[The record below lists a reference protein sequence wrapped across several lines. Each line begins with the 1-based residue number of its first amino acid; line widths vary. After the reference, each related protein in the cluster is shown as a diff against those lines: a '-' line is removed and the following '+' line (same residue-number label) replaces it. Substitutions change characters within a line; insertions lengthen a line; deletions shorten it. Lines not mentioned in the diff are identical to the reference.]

1 MAFDPT
7 KPFTTVS
14 APVPAFDPNKE
25 FTVVAEGPAQAMA
38 PATVTAPTFDP
49 TQPFTQ
55 VETTPGLE
63 RFYKIQEEK
72 SNYGLGD
79 VLLPGAIR
87 ARGSMVGSRAVPKED
102 VEAVAE
108 GMGVDAEALKSL
120 APFWVA
126 MPPPAEATTSEW
138 AKGIA
143 GRLGYAAGN
152 IPQFLAKKFLIDD
165 PKMREALDE
174 IRELGEGRMGAGEW
188 AAYNVLPAVFT
199 LGATAEAKAA
209 LSTLKVAGRAA
220 AAGSVYGL
228 AGSKEGQEVTGTIA
242 GAVIGG
248 GIGAIAGKLAGKK
261 TAKLEAAVEG
271 GAEVEGKA
279 ASDAEKLALD
289 YVQSNEADI
298 TKAGNEA
305 YSRVAES
312 EEYLA
317 EAAISKKILN
327 ETEAKTIIEQQL
339 SPDTIDV
346 TKEKLISDYRKAN
359 PGVTE
364 IPEEVTSDIAIATKY
379 MESRKE
385 KFANELVEEVP
396 DFKTVPTEG
405 GGSRAA
411 TTDEI
416 INEAQRLNPEFLK
429 KKWQISAYTDVAID
443 QIKKE
448 GIKVRGDDAPVGK
461 LLVNGG
467 GDRQFGFKVMDERT
481 GIDTLPDFLKVNSN
495 FNRLTIDKKNFYSGN
510 AKLGITG
517 IKDIYKAAK
526 KLPGIVKELSSSSSS
541 RMFLAMDS
549 RDFSALSPAEE
560 KVARLVTGFFDAVSG
575 RANTMTGEGITPLS
589 IPKRE
594 DFGMPHQLLRPV
606 DYAIVMRQRF
616 SELSRDTDFSKMTK
630 DQLVAEMESNPLL
643 KEFVKGI
650 NISRPEVRI
659 TDGPTLVRAF
669 KEATGR
675 GASSPRLHAVAST
688 ALGRR
693 EAIPDFL
700 REKNVF
706 RLMDRYM
713 TNTLKNVYLREPLD
727 ALTKK
732 AAILEEMDAKV
743 EAAYVRRYVADTLGM
758 RSYSMARLGNQAR
771 IGFANAVDVALS
783 KIVSNP
789 EKRQRMVAAMAT
801 LPELATNIQYNI
813 YPNVLGLNPKSHIAQ
828 LTQVLFKT
836 APELGGTYG
845 YQSAVKSY
853 LTVSLRG
860 KELIQKVRQYGL
872 EPAPPTRQDIDAL
885 AEGIEKSVI
894 YNVPAKA
901 VRGMAKVFM
910 RTYAAMD
917 TLNRAAVVDMSE
929 RLVRDVASGDGA
941 AMKAVSK
948 MPLAVKRQVI
958 ASKGNPEAQT
968 RIIAE
973 YLNSAT
979 QFNYNRASLSEIGT
993 ILGPFFSTFT
1003 KWPLA
1008 TAGDI
1013 AADLRTKGFGGG
1025 GIRAL
1030 EKYGVVWA
1038 MAQAA
1043 DSLIYAGL
1051 TGDVEFS
1058 PDFKEAGPRIQK
1070 MIGRGGIS
1078 SMSPVESVRP
1088 LLPGGRD
1095 KSLITPPVIDAVY
1108 KIITPLLEG
1117 DTEKSSKEGM
1127 KALSTFHPGGFLWN
1141 FTMGTLPKLA
1151 LDEDEW

>member
-1 MAFDPT
+1 MAVNPLD
-7 KPFTTVS
+7 
-14 APVPAFDPNKE
+14 E
-25 FTVVAEGPAQAMA
+25 FGGIS
-38 PATVTAPTFDP
+38 PATPPVAAPTTTAVADVNP
-49 TQPFTQ
+49 LDAFTGEVSSKTNPLEEFGGQ
-55 VETTPGLE
+55 TLTPGLIRYHE
-63 RFYKIQEEK
+63 IKEK
-72 SNYGLGD
+72 ETPKYGVGD
-79 VLLPGAIR
+79 LLMPEAVQ
-87 ARGSMVGSRAVPKED
+87 ARGGIVMSKSVPKAD
-102 VEAVAE
+102 VAAVAE
-108 GMGVDAEALKSL
+108 GNKLSPERTKLLKTL
-120 APFWVA
+120 APLWLA
-126 MPPPAEATTSEW
+126 APPPDEANFRDW
-138 AKGIA
+138 AFA
-143 GRLGYAAGN
+143 ALGRIGYVAADL
-152 IPQFLAKKFLIDD
+152 PQFIGKKAFFDEPNFRD
-165 PKMREALDE
+165 ALDDL
-174 IRELGEGRMGAGEW
+174 RELGEGRMGAGEW
-188 AAYNVLPAVFT
+188 AAYNVLPAIFT
-199 LGATAEAKAA
+199 LGGSVEA
-209 LSTLKVAGRAA
+209 RAA
-220 AAGSVYGL
+220 VTALGAAAKGSAFGAVSGL
-228 AGSKEGQEVTGTIA
+228 AGSREGQEVTGTIA
-242 GAVIGG
+242 GGVIGG
-248 GIGAIAGKLAGKK
+248 GLGAIAGKLAGRK
-261 TAKLEAAVEG
+261 TAKLAAVAEG
-271 GAEVEGKA
+271 EGEGKA

-317 EAAISKKILN
+317 NAAISKKAIN
-327 ETEAKTIIEQQL
+327 EVEAKTIIEQQL
-339 SPDTIDV
+339 SPDTVDI
-346 TKEKLISDYRKAN
+346 TKEKLISDYKKAN

-364 IPEEVTSDIAIATKY
+364 ISEEVTSDIAVATKY

-385 KFANELVEEVP
+385 KFAQELVDEVP

-405 GGSRAA
+405 GGSRGA

-467 GDRQFGFKVMDERT
+467 GDRQFGFKVLDERT

-495 FNRLTIDKKNFYSGN
+495 FNRLTIDKRNFYSGN

-517 IKDIYKAAK
+517 IKDVYKAAK
-526 KLPGIVKELSSSSSS
+526 KLPGIVKELSSSTSS
-541 RMFLAMDS
+541 RMFNAMDS

-560 KVARLVTGFFDAVSG
+560 KVARTVTGFFDAVRG

-594 DFGMPHQLLRPV
+594 DFGLPQQLLRPV
-606 DYAIVMRQRF
+606 DYAIAMRQRF

-630 DQLVAEMESNPLL
+630 DQLVAEMESSPLL

-732 AAILEEMDAKV
+732 AAILEKMDAKV
-743 EAAYVRRYVADTLGM
+743 EAAYVRRYVADNLGM

-771 IGFANAVDVALS
+771 IRFANAVDVALS

-813 YPNVLGLNPKSHIAQ
+813 YPNVLGLNPKAHMAQ
-828 LTQVLFKT
+828 LTQVLFKA

-853 LTVSLRG
+853 LTVAVKG
-860 KELIQKVRQYGL
+860 KDLIKKVRQYGL

-885 AEGIEKSVI
+885 AEGIEKWVI

-901 VRGMAKVFM
+901 VRGMAKLFM
-910 RTYAAMD
+910 RTYAAME
-917 TLNRAAVVDMSE
+917 TLNRAVVVDMSE
-929 RLVRDVASGDGA
+929 RLVRDVASGDRA

-948 MPLAVKRQVI
+948 MPLAVKRRVI
-958 ASKGNPEAQT
+958 AGKGNPEAQV

-979 QFNYNRASLSEIGT
+979 QFNYNKASLSEIGT

-1043 DSLIYAGL
+1043 DSLLYYGL

-1070 MIGRGGIS
+1070 MIGRGGTA
-1078 SMSPVESVRP
+1078 SMSPVESLRP
-1088 LLPGGRD
+1088 ILPSDRD
-1095 KSLITPPVIDAVY
+1095 KSLITPPVIDAIY
-1108 KIITPLLEG
+1108 KIVTPLLEG

-1127 KALSTFHPGGFLWN
+1127 KALTTFHPGGYLWN

>member
-1 MAFDPT
+1 MAVDISTLPPPPPSPLDE
-7 KPFTTVS
+7 KPRKVS
-14 APVPAFDPNKE
+14 GIDISTLPPP
-25 FTVVAEGPAQAMA
+25 P
-38 PATVTAPTFDP
+38 
-49 TQPFTQ
+49 Q
-55 VETTPGLE
+55 VTTPDVMGLPPPSPE
-63 RFYKIQEEK
+63 AKRYAELQSESSK
-72 SNYGLGD
+72 YGLGD
-79 VLLPGAIR
+79 LILPEAVK
-87 ARGSMVGSRAVPKED
+87 ARGTIVGSRSVPDAD
-102 VEAVAE
+102 VEAVAAAK
-108 GMGVDAEALKSL
+108 GVNPDDLKAW
-120 APFWVA
+120 APFFVA
-126 MPPPAEATTSEW
+126 MPPPEEASLTDW

-143 GRLGYAAGN
+143 GRAGYAAAN
-152 IPQFLAKKFLIDD
+152 IPQFAAKKLLIDD

-174 IRELGEGRMGAGEW
+174 VRELGEGRMGAGEW
-188 AAYNVLPAVFT
+188 AAYNVLPAIFT
-199 LGATAEAKAA
+199 LGGSVEA
-209 LSTLKVAGRAA
+209 RAA
-220 AAGSVYGL
+220 VTALGAAARGSAFGAVSGL
-228 AGSKEGQEVTGTIA
+228 AGSREGQEVTGTIA
-242 GAVIGG
+242 GGVIGG
-248 GIGAIAGKLAGKK
+248 GLGAIAGKLAGRK
-261 TAKLEAAVEG
+261 TAKLAAAVEG
-271 GAEVEGKA
+271 EAAEGKA
-279 ASDAEKLALD
+279 VGDAEKLALD

-317 EAAISKKILN
+317 NAAISKKAIN
-327 ETEAKTIIEQQL
+327 EVEAKTIIEQQL
-339 SPDTIDV
+339 SPDTVDI
-346 TKEKLISDYRKAN
+346 TKEKLISDYKKAN

-364 IPEEVTSDIAIATKY
+364 IPDEVTSDIAVATKY

-385 KFANELVEEVP
+385 KFAQELVEEIP
-396 DFKTVPTEG
+396 DFKTVATEG

-467 GDRQFGFKVMDERT
+467 GDRQFGFKVLDERT

-495 FNRLTIDKKNFYSGN
+495 YNRLTIDKKNFYSGN

-517 IKDIYKAAK
+517 IKDVYKAAK
-526 KLPGIVKELSSSSSS
+526 KLPGIVKELSSSTSS
-541 RMFLAMDS
+541 RMFNAMDS

-560 KVARLVTGFFDAVSG
+560 KVARTVTGFFDAVRG

-594 DFGMPHQLLRPV
+594 DFGLPQQLLRPV
-606 DYAIVMRQRF
+606 DYAIAMRQRF

-732 AAILEEMDAKV
+732 ADILEEMEAKA
-743 EAAYVRRYVADTLGM
+743 EAAYVRRYVADNLGM

-801 LPELATNIQYNI
+801 LPELATNLQYNI

-853 LTVSLRG
+853 LTVAMKG
-860 KELIQKVRQYGL
+860 KDLIQKVRQYGL
-872 EPAPPTRQDIDAL
+872 EAAPPTRQDIDAL

-917 TLNRAAVVDMSE
+917 TLNRAATVDMSE
-929 RLVRDVASGDGA
+929 RLVRDVAAGDRA

-948 MPLAVKRQVI
+948 MPLAVKRQII
-958 ASKGNPEAQT
+958 AGKGNPEAQT

-979 QFNYNRASLSEIGT
+979 QFNYNKASLSEIGT

-1038 MAQAA
+1038 LAQAA
-1043 DSLIYAGL
+1043 DSLLYYGL

-1070 MIGRGGIS
+1070 MIGRGGIA
-1078 SMSPVESVRP
+1078 SMSPVESLRP
-1088 LLPGGRD
+1088 LLPGDRD

-1108 KIITPLLEG
+1108 KIVTPLLEG

-1127 KALSTFHPGGFLWN
+1127 KALTTFTPGGYLWN

>member
-1 MAFDPT
+1 
-7 KPFTTVS
+7 
-14 APVPAFDPNKE
+14 
-25 FTVVAEGPAQAMA
+25 
-38 PATVTAPTFDP
+38 
-49 TQPFTQ
+49 
-55 VETTPGLE
+55 
-63 RFYKIQEEK
+63 
-72 SNYGLGD
+72 
-79 VLLPGAIR
+79 
-87 ARGSMVGSRAVPKED
+87 
-102 VEAVAE
+102 
-108 GMGVDAEALKSL
+108 
-120 APFWVA
+120 
-126 MPPPAEATTSEW
+126 
-138 AKGIA
+138 
-143 GRLGYAAGN
+143 
-152 IPQFLAKKFLIDD
+152 
-165 PKMREALDE
+165 
-174 IRELGEGRMGAGEW
+174 
-188 AAYNVLPAVFT
+188 
-199 LGATAEAKAA
+199 
-209 LSTLKVAGRAA
+209 
-220 AAGSVYGL
+220 
-228 AGSKEGQEVTGTIA
+228 
-242 GAVIGG
+242 
-248 GIGAIAGKLAGKK
+248 
-261 TAKLEAAVEG
+261 
-271 GAEVEGKA
+271 
-279 ASDAEKLALD
+279 
-289 YVQSNEADI
+289 
-298 TKAGNEA
+298 
-305 YSRVAES
+305 
-312 EEYLA
+312 
-317 EAAISKKILN
+317 
-327 ETEAKTIIEQQL
+327 
-339 SPDTIDV
+339 
-346 TKEKLISDYRKAN
+346 
-359 PGVTE
+359 
-364 IPEEVTSDIAIATKY
+364 
-379 MESRKE
+379 
-385 KFANELVEEVP
+385 
-396 DFKTVPTEG
+396 
-405 GGSRAA
+405 
-411 TTDEI
+411 
-416 INEAQRLNPEFLK
+416 
-429 KKWQISAYTDVAID
+429 
-443 QIKKE
+443 
-448 GIKVRGDDAPVGK
+448 
-461 LLVNGG
+461 
-467 GDRQFGFKVMDERT
+467 
-481 GIDTLPDFLKVNSN
+481 
-495 FNRLTIDKKNFYSGN
+495 
-510 AKLGITG
+510 
-517 IKDIYKAAK
+517 
-526 KLPGIVKELSSSSSS
+526 
-541 RMFLAMDS
+541 
-549 RDFSALSPAEE
+549 
-560 KVARLVTGFFDAVSG
+560 
-575 RANTMTGEGITPLS
+575 
-589 IPKRE
+589 
-594 DFGMPHQLLRPV
+594 
-606 DYAIVMRQRF
+606 
-616 SELSRDTDFSKMTK
+616 
-630 DQLVAEMESNPLL
+630 
-643 KEFVKGI
+643 
-650 NISRPEVRI
+650 
-659 TDGPTLVRAF
+659 
-669 KEATGR
+669 
-675 GASSPRLHAVAST
+675 
-688 ALGRR
+688 
-693 EAIPDFL
+693 
-700 REKNVF
+700 
-706 RLMDRYM
+706 M

-732 AAILEEMDAKV
+732 AAILDKMDAKV

-860 KELIQKVRQYGL
+860 QELIQKVRQYGL

-885 AEGIEKSVI
+885 AEGIEKSVL

-948 MPLAVKRQVI
+948 MPLAIKRQII
-958 ASKGNPEAQT
+958 AGKGNPEAQV

-979 QFNYNRASLSEIGT
+979 QFNYNKASLSEIGT

-1127 KALSTFHPGGFLWN
+1127 KALSTFTPGGYLWN